1 MDIIRGLDVLISLL
15 GLIILSPVLLVV
27 AIVIKLTSKG
37 PVFFNQNRVGKG
49 GRDFKVYK
57 FRSMYTNAEK
67 KGFLTVGGRDSRVT
81 PVGYY
86 IRKYKIDEIPQLL
99 NVLKG
104 DMSIVGPR
112 PEVRKYV
119 DMYSERQRRALIV
132 RPGITD
138 YASIAYR
145 NENDLLAHK
154 ENPEKYYVEV
164 ILPEKIELNFLY
176 INNRSV
182 REYFKIITKTVKV
195 SLKG

>member
-119 DMYSERQRRALIV
+119 DMYSERQRGALNV

-182 REYFKIITKTVKV
+182 REYFKIITKTVQV